1 MPSLKDVQNKI
12 SAVKKTKQITKAMN
26 MVATSRLRGAQA
38 NMQNFRPYAS
48 KFAEV
53 LGSLAEKSGDEAS
66 PLLIPRE
73 EVKKIH
79 VVLCT
84 SDRGLC
90 AGFNVN
96 LIQKADDFLKEK
108 SGDDVEISFTNF
120 GKRGRDWCRK
130 EGFTIA
136 DEHIGIVGTTFSF
149 SVSATAGRKLVDGY
163 LNGDYDEVYVIFSE
177 FISMGKQVPTLKQLI
192 PIPPI
197 ESVEEVAEDES
208 GEYLAEHIC
217 EPSPESLL
225 GELLPRSVHVQ
236 LHSAL
241 LETSTSE
248 HAARMAAMDN
258 ATKACNDLIE
268 NLTLLFNK
276 ARQAAITAELMDIVG
291 GAEAL
296 KG

>member
-197 ESVEEVAEDES
+197 ESVEEAAEHES

-236 LHSAL
+236 LHSGL